1 MKQYLSHPQA
11 AFERQAN
18 DRKHLMRKKWVK
30 IAQEAD
36 GTEIRKFVILLFG
49 VGEGAGF

>member
-18 DRKHLMRKKWVK
+18 DRKHVMRKKWVK

-36 GTEIRKFVILLFG
+36 GTEILILLFG